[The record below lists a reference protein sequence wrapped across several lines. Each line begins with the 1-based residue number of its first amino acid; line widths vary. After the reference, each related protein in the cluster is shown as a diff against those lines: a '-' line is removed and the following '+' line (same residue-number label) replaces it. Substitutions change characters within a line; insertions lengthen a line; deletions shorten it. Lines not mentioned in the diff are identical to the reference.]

1 LRRAILGKVRLYSL
15 TMLLPRLHPKTRRTL
30 FLVVGFLCCALIALA
45 GIVQVAHTHLDGQAN
60 TSDCALCH
68 TAHLVVQPSIP
79 QVLPHIV
86 RVVATVASK
95 SQPVHAKQF
104 SIFSLF
110 TRPPPVAIA
119 FA

>member
-1 LRRAILGKVRLYSL
+1 
-15 TMLLPRLHPKTRRTL
+15 MLFPSLHPKTRRTF
-30 FLVVGFLCCALIALA
+30 FLAVGFLCCALIALT
-45 GIVQVAHTHLDGQAN
+45 GIVQVAHTHLDGQVNSA
-60 TSDCALCH
+60 DCALCH

-104 SIFSLF
+104 SAFSLF

>member
-1 LRRAILGKVRLYSL
+1 MLVRSFQ
-15 TMLLPRLHPKTRRTL
+15 PNTRRTL
-30 FLVVGFLCCALIALA
+30 FLAVGFLCCALLALT

-60 TSDCALCH
+60 SSDCALCH

-86 RVVATVASK
+86 RVVATVASN
-95 SQPVHAKQF
+95 SLPVHAKRF
-104 SIFSLF
+104 SVFSLF

>member
-1 LRRAILGKVRLYSL
+1 MLRMFNLR
-15 TMLLPRLHPKTRRTL
+15 THRTL
-30 FLVVGFLCCALIALA
+30 FLATGFLCCALVALT

-60 TSDCALCH
+60 TADCALCH

-86 RVVATVASK
+86 RVVTVVATG

-104 SIFSLF
+104 SAFSLF
-110 TRPPPVAIA
+110 TRPPPVALA
-119 FA
+119 FS

>member
-1 LRRAILGKVRLYSL
+1 
-15 TMLLPRLHPKTRRTL
+15 MLVPRFHPKTRRKL
-30 FLVVGFLCCALIALA
+30 FLAVGFLCCALLALT
-45 GIVQVAHTHLDGQAN
+45 GVVQVAHTHLDGQAN
-60 TSDCALCH
+60 SADCALCH

-79 QVLPHIV
+79 QVWPHIV
-86 RVVATVASK
+86 RVVATVACN

-104 SIFSLF
+104 SAFSLF